1 MKKKQPRV
9 ICPKCGAENSGT
21 KRCKSCGLDMF
32 ETQVEDA
39 GPLNG
44 LIKQIE
50 IMNPSEKQ
58 KEKEK
63 NQ

>member
-1 MKKKQPRV
+1 MKKKQPSV

-21 KRCKSCGLDMF
+21 KRCKSCGFDMF

-44 LIKQIE
+44 IIKQIE
-50 IMNPSEKQ
+50 ILSENAKR
-58 KEKEK
+58 KEKDK
-63 NQ
+63 T